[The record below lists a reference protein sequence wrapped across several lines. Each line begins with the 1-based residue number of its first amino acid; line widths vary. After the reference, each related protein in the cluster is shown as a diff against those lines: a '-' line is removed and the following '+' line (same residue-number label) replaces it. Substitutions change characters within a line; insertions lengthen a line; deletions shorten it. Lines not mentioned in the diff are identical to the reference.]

1 MGLTTSYA
9 ACGKQPENMN
19 EAKLLTCPFCG
30 SDAVLYET
38 EKGCSVMCQNTQGET
53 CDIGNT
59 HGDWTREAAIEI
71 WNTRAGGQQPAAEKT
86 PDASTSVSANCSAAE
101 TLEGWRL
108 IARDLAIEL
117 KERER
122 LLRKCLKAMKHVPQW
137 PLIECCDA
145 IEKHLRLNAGAQRP
159 AGKET
164 L

>member
-1 MGLTTSYA
+1 
-9 ACGKQPENMN
+9 MN
-19 EAKLLTCPFCG
+19 EAKLLACPFCG

-38 EKGCSVMCQNTQGET
+38 EKGCSVMCLNTQGET

-71 WNTRAGGQQPAAEKT
+71 WNTRAGGQQ
-86 PDASTSVSANCSAAE
+86 SAAE

-108 IARDLAIEL
+108 ISRDSAIEL

-122 LLRKCLKAMKHVPQW
+122 LLRMCLKAMKHVPQW